1 MVTPT
6 FYLDLPSPASE
17 DDCSGRSHLTPSDET
32 RIYLI
37 RAGGLFLNGVPDP
50 SLGLRGLAPSSQSV
64 GLGWLPLFQS
74 DFCDFREHGPRM
86 RIDDLDAPYG
96 EIVARAPTSVFS
108 RGSSRILTSSMQAAS
123 DLAAS
128 VFVMPVAPSLA
139 PAGVGQKYIFL
150 APAQPLAPWPV
161 RAPVRTLSPSPP
173 RLRHPI

>member
-1 MVTPT
+1 M
-6 FYLDLPSPASE
+6 PASE
-17 DDCSGRSHLTPSDET
+17 DDRSGHNRLTPSGEE

-37 RAGGLFLNGVPDP
+37 RVRGLLFDVPP
-50 SLGLRGLAPSSQSV
+50 ALSLGLGRLAPSSQSV

-108 RGSSRILTSSMQAAS
+108 RGSIRILTSSMQAAS

-150 APAQPLAPWPV
+150 APAQRLAPWPV